1 MNTSE
6 YLLQEKPHTGQY
18 SAKKT
23 SKISFSSFQKI
34 ILANSAMRKQVKDVV
49 DLALFDFAL
58 KQNTALIESMREK
71 AEAESVK
78 LMMQFVKGVPNYELF
93 SKTIHR
99 NRIIKTLAA
108 LDKRDQAEMIYR
120 VTHSVAV

>member
-6 YLLQEKPHTGQY
+6 YLLQEKPLAGHY
-18 SAKKT
+18 SAKKI

-34 ILANSAMRKQVKDVV
+34 ILANSAMRKQVKDIV
-49 DLALFDFAL
+49 DLALFDFAIQ
-58 KQNTALIESMREK
+58 QNMAAIESFRQR
-71 AEAESVK
+71 AEAETVQL
-78 LMMQFVKGVPNYELF
+78 LMKFVKGVSNYQLF

-108 LDKRDQAEMIYR
+108 LDRKDQEEMIQN
-120 VTHSVAV
+120 VTHLRAV

>member
-6 YLLQEKPHTGQY
+6 YLLQEKPLAGQY

-34 ILANSAMRKQVKDVV
+34 ILANSEMRKQVKDIV

-58 KQNTALIESMREK
+58 KQNSDLIESMREK
-71 AEAESVK
+71 AEAETVK

-120 VTHSVAV
+120 ITHLVAV

>member
-6 YLLQEKPHTGQY
+6 YLLQEKPLTGHY

-23 SKISFSSFQKI
+23 FKISFSSFQKI
-34 ILANSAMRKQVKDVV
+34 ILANSEMRKQVKDIV
-49 DLALFDFAL
+49 DLALFDFAIQ
-58 KQNTALIESMREK
+58 QNSDLIESMRKK
-71 AEAESVK
+71 AEVETVK
-78 LMMQFVKGVPNYELF
+78 LMMQFVKGVPNYQLF

-108 LDKRDQAEMIYR
+108 LDKRDQAEMINR
-120 VTHSVAV
+120 ITHSVAV

>member
-6 YLLQEKPHTGQY
+6 YLLQEKPQAGQIIV
-18 SAKKT
+18 KKT
-23 SKISFSSFQKI
+23 SKISFTSFQKI
-34 ILANSAMRKQVKDVV
+34 ILANSEMRKQVKDIV

-58 KQNTALIESMREK
+58 EQNTAMVESMRER
-71 AEAESVK
+71 AEAETVN
-78 LMMQFVKGVPNYELF
+78 LMMQFVKGVHNYQLF

-108 LDKRDQAEMIYR
+108 LDKKDQAEMLNRI
-120 VTHSVAV
+120 THSVAI

>member
-6 YLLQEKPHTGQY
+6 YLLQEKPHTGQ
-18 SAKKT
+18 SLVNKT
-23 SKISFSSFQKI
+23 LKISFSSFQKI
-34 ILANSAMRKQVKDVV
+34 ILANSEMRKQVKDVV

-58 KQNTALIESMREK
+58 HQNSALIESMREK
-71 AEAESVK
+71 AEAETVK
-78 LMMQFVKGVPNYELF
+78 LMMQFVKGVPNYQLF
-93 SKTIHR
+93 SKTIHK

-108 LDKRDQAEMIYR
+108 LDRRDQAEMIFR